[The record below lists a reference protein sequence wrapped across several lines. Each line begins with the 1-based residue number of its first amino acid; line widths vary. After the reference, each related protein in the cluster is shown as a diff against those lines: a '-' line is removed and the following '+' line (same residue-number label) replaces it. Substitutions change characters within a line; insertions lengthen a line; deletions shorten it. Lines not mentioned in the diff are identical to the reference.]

1 MDVTQTRAAIIAHL
15 ETALHLAEQIKDAI
29 TAHLIERAL
38 DEARGKF
45 SGKPPVEEM
54 H

>member
-1 MDVTQTRAAIIAHL
+1 MDATQTRAAIITHL
-15 ETALHLAEQIKDAI
+15 ESALHLAEQIKDAT

-38 DEARGKF
+38 DEGRRKF
-45 SGKPPVEEM
+45 SGPPVKEL